1 MHCLWNLA
9 KQCEVCIGQG
19 SSRLMMEAAFNV
31 AWVIISCRIFVHGMV
46 AFPIFVLLLFCI

>member
-19 SSRLMMEAAFNV
+19 SSRLMMEAAFN
-31 AWVIISCRIFVHGMV
+31 AACVIISCRIFVHGMV